1 MPATLRRIADK
12 IRNSLVIKA
21 FGVCF
26 LAVHMPLL
34 ALLGYLL
41 FAAEPT
47 FGPVVIVCLAA
58 TLAGTVFAIRTF
70 HKLLDPLNRI
80 SLALAAY
87 GNRAEI
93 LPLEIPRGDE
103 VGQIA
108 RGVETLISRLEETLG
123 GLRRQA
129 MTDPLTGIGNR
140 RWLMEEVN
148 AIFARAIRERT
159 MVSVCL
165 FDLDHF
171 KHINDRHGHEV
182 GDIVLMTV
190 AEVTRMKLRPYDL
203 FARWGGEEFCVVIGS
218 LPEAHVANLAER
230 LRRAIETTPAGP
242 LAAGVVTA
250 SFGIASGSAETCDFA
265 SLLRAADTA
274 LYDAKAAGRN
284 RVAAAPHTA
293 HAAE

>member
-1 MPATLRRIADK
+1 MLAAVRRLAVT
-12 IRNSLVIKA
+12 IRNSLVVKA

-26 LAVHMPLL
+26 LAVHMPLV

-47 FGPVVIVCLAA
+47 FGPVVIICLAA

-70 HKLLDPLNRI
+70 YDLLDPLNRI
-80 SLALAAY
+80 SAALVAY

-93 LPLEIPRGDE
+93 LPLAIPRTDE
-103 VGQIA
+103 VGEIA
-108 RGVETLISRLEETLG
+108 RGVESLITRLEETLG

-140 RWLMEEVN
+140 RWMLDE
-148 AIFARAIRERT
+148 AHATFARALRERT
-159 MVSVCL
+159 TVSVCL

-171 KHINDRHGHEV
+171 KQINDRYGHEV

-190 AEVTRMKLRPYDL
+190 AEVTRMNLRPYDL
-203 FARWGGEEFCVVIGS
+203 FARWGGEEFCVVVGS
-218 LPEAHVANLAER
+218 LPPAHLANLAER
-230 LRRAIETTPAGP
+230 LRMAIAATPAGP
-242 LAAGVVTA
+242 LVAGQVTA

-274 LYDAKAAGRN
+274 LYAAKTAGRN
-284 RVAAAPHTA
+284 RIAAAPHTRTVS
-293 HAAE
+293 

>member
-1 MPATLRRIADK
+1 MSASLRRLATR
-12 IRNSLVIKA
+12 IRSSLVIKA

-26 LAVHMPLL
+26 LAVHMPLV
-34 ALLGYLL
+34 ALLCYLL

-80 SLALAAY
+80 SLALSAY
-87 GNRAEI
+87 GSRAEI
-93 LPLEIPRGDE
+93 LPLEIRRGDE

-108 RGVETLISRLEETLG
+108 RGVETLIARLEETLG

-140 RWLMEEVN
+140 RWLLEETN
-148 AIFARAIRERT
+148 ATFARALREKAT
-159 MVSVCL
+159 VSVCL

-171 KHINDRHGHEV
+171 KQINDRYGHEV
-182 GDIVLMTV
+182 GDVVLMTV
-190 AEVTRMKLRPYDL
+190 AEVTRMRLRPYDL

-230 LRRAIETTPAGP
+230 LRAGIAATRAGP
-242 LAAGVVTA
+242 LAAGMVTA

-284 RVAAAPHTA
+284 RVVTAPHKIR
-293 HAAE
+293 AAE

>member
-1 MPATLRRIADK
+1 MPATLRRLADR

-26 LAVHMPLL
+26 LAVHMPLV
-34 ALLGYLL
+34 ALLCYLL

-140 RWLMEEVN
+140 RWLLEEVN
-148 AIFARAIRERT
+148 ATFARAIRERT
-159 MVSVCL
+159 TVSVCL

-171 KHINDRHGHEV
+171 KYVNDRHGHEV

-190 AEVTRMKLRPYDL
+190 AEVTRMRLRPYDL
-203 FARWGGEEFCVVIGS
+203 FARW
-218 LPEAHVANLAER
+218 
-230 LRRAIETTPAGP
+230 
-242 LAAGVVTA
+242 AAR
-250 SFGIASGSAETCDFA
+250 SSAW
-265 SLLRAADTA
+265 
-274 LYDAKAAGRN
+274 
-284 RVAAAPHTA
+284 
-293 HAAE
+293 